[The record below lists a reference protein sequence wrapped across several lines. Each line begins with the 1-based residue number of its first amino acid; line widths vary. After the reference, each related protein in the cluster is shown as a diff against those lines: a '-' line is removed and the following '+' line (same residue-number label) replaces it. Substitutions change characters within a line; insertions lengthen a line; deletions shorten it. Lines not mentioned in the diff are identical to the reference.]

1 MAIYHL
7 HCSHGSRQDGQSGR
21 AKLLYVLR
29 RGKYAR
35 GREDLVAPGWSNLPK
50 WCDDDPLPLFAAA
63 DLYERSNGRL
73 YVELE
78 GALPVELGLDPCIR
92 LVRAMADRVGANGL
106 PCAWGIHVGRPTVP
120 GEPRNRHFH
129 LVFLERIND
138 GIARDPARWFR
149 RANRR
154 DPAAGG
160 AAKDRRLKGHEWLPN
175 IRRVYERL
183 LNEALERAGH
193 PVRVTAESHR
203 VRIVRAEADGDH
215 ETADYLRRHPPG
227 VHIGPTA
234 CAIERGRRGRPGPLT
249 ERGDLARTRKAEG
262 ERLDAALESVGNELQ
277 DLLRAAVAAA
287 RDAGVDYETVAAA
300 QSDDPDTM
308 IALEEATETRRQ
320 EIRATALA
328 VGFDND
334 AIERTRREAEPDS
347 PDLGWTAV
355 VEATAER
362 REQKDAAESA
372 ARSAGVDVEAVYA
385 EARERNENPL
395 DYLKRATAAQ
405 EEWIVKSA
413 RAVLLDNDEIEG
425 IRREAESKERG
436 SGWEAVVESTAER
449 REQKDAAES
458 AARSAGVDV
467 EAVYAEARERN
478 ENPLDIL
485 ARETEEC
492 KRVVAAA
499 HAALL
504 DDDAITRIRREAESK
519 KAGSGW
525 AAVETATNERAE
537 KKQEAEAAARTVGVD
552 MDAAYRHARERNDD
566 PLDILARETEECK
579 RIVGAAHAALLDD
592 DAITRIRRE
601 AESKKAGLGWAAVES
616 ATSERAKQ
624 KQEAEAVSRVLDLD
638 LDVIYANA
646 ARHGTDPVV
655 HLKRVI
661 TDEVDRRE
669 TEIGTDRDGDE
680 LLRRARL
687 EVLDVDRQPETL
699 PERSDILV
707 AAEANRDSAIV
718 RRKAETERRRKA
730 EEGERRAR
738 IDRQFAAPGGD
749 RDFFAALDQ
758 TRPDWRTN
766 SAPATDVNRALDI
779 AESSSGRSSQSTGWH
794 TLVVDTEKAYLET
807 SSRIFR
813 EVGSAFAGTDDVD
826 RHAREVSHRLADR
839 ARVREIV
846 GGRSERPA
854 PTGLV
859 QRLVEWLRA
868 QIVRLL
874 DTLRRAADPTPSGS
888 RPLAKSKTMP
898 AAESP
903 PGSAQRRPPTDPVR
917 AEPPAAGTV
926 AGQAE
931 KADLERAA
939 DEVMAALKKTPRA
952 RDTPREYWVPAVCGE
967 VLNPAPD
974 AERGLKDVYAEVRDR
989 LDRRAEAADSRE
1001 RFDEADRERSQE
1013 RYLEPLIDGTLKRQ
1027 QRALS
1032 MSSESPRPTWEWV
1045 RADVV
1050 RAYRSTVE
1058 EIFLLAYHRAAGR
1071 DEEVARIEMHRK
1083 QVDGAADKVMAAL
1096 KKTPRARDTPREY
1109 WVPAVCG
1116 EVLNPAPD
1124 AERGLKDVYAEVRD
1138 RLDRRAEAADSRER
1152 FDEEARERS
1161 QERYLEPLI
1170 DGTLKRQQRALSMSS
1185 ESPRPT
1191 WELVRADVVRAYR
1204 STVEEIFL
1212 LAYHRAAGR
1221 DEEVARIEMH
1231 RKQVDGA
1238 AEEVMAALKKTPR
1251 ARDTPREYWVPA
1263 VCGEVLNP
1271 APDAERGLK
1280 DVYAEVRDRFDRRA
1294 EVADSRERFDE
1305 EARERSQERYLEPLI
1320 DGTLKRQQRALSMS
1334 SESPRPT
1341 WESVRADVVEAYRST
1356 VEEIFLLAYH
1366 RAAGRDEEVAR
1377 IEMHRKQVDG
1387 AAEEVMAA
1395 LEKTPR
1401 ARDTPRDYWVP
1412 AVCGEVLNPAPDAE
1426 RGLRDVY
1433 AEVRDRLDRR
1443 AEVADSR
1450 ERFDEEA
1457 RERSQERYLEP
1468 LIDGTLKRQQ
1478 RALSMSSE
1486 SPRPTWESVRADVVE
1501 AYRSTVEEI
1510 FLLAYHRAAG
1520 RDEEVARIEMHRKQV
1535 DGAAEEVM
1543 AALEKT
1549 PRARDTPRD
1558 YWVPTVYGEELNPA
1572 HDDQPSVKDVY
1583 AEVRDRLDRRAEAAD
1598 SRERFD
1604 EADRERSQERYLDSL
1619 IAETQ
1624 ERQRRAGLAPE
1635 SASPPQRRENARE
1648 QHRARVRSIFL
1659 DACRKHCRDAPLI
1672 DRRADHALTPPPAAE
1687 PAPPTESVRVN
1698 GDDGSMS
1705 DDHVAGQSGAE
1716 PAGQAAGRTQADEA
1730 LPPTVPD
1737 EQAMPSKGSKSAR
1750 TSADR
1755 VSEGADER
1763 PRQQSGPAQP
1773 ATPSEGTTP
1782 RPGADRRAQGDS
1794 ERDGVRPRPSRA
1806 GPGSVVR

>member
-1 MAIYHL
+1 MGI
-7 HCSHGSRQDGQSGR
+7 RSGR
-21 AKLLYVLR
+21 RVVRVTHLR
-29 RGKYAR
+29 RRRLGVQR
-35 GREDLVAPGWSNLPK
+35 CTPQFLGD
-50 WCDDDPLPLFAAA
+50 
-63 DLYERSNGRL
+63 ERPNS
-73 YVELE
+73 VELE
-78 GALPVELGLDPCIR
+78 
-92 LVRAMADRVGANGL
+92 
-106 PCAWGIHVGRPTVP
+106 
-120 GEPRNRHFH
+120 
-129 LVFLERIND
+129 
-138 GIARDPARWFR
+138 
-149 RANRR
+149 
-154 DPAAGG
+154 
-160 AAKDRRLKGHEWLPN
+160 
-175 IRRVYERL
+175 
-183 LNEALERAGH
+183 
-193 PVRVTAESHR
+193 
-203 VRIVRAEADGDH
+203 
-215 ETADYLRRHPPG
+215 
-227 VHIGPTA
+227 
-234 CAIERGRRGRPGPLT
+234 
-249 ERGDLARTRKAEG
+249 
-262 ERLDAALESVGNELQ
+262 ELQ

-287 RDAGVDYETVAAA
+287 RDAGVDDETVAAA

-334 AIERTRREAEPDS
+334 AIERTRREAETDS

-362 REQKDAAESA
+362 REQKDAAEAA

-385 EARERNENPL
+385 EARERNEHAL
-395 DYLKRATAAQ
+395 DYLKRTTAAQ
-405 EEWIVKSA
+405 EERIVKSA

-449 REQKDAAES
+449 REQKDAAEAAARS
-458 AARSAGVDV
+458 AGVDVEAVYAEARERNEHALDYLKRATAAQEERIVKSARAVLLDNDEIEGIRREAESKERGSGWEAVVESTAERREQKDAAEAAARSAGVDV

-485 ARETEEC
+485 ARETEEY
-492 KRVVAAA
+492 KRIVGAA

-624 KQEAEAVSRVLDLD
+624 KQEVEAVSRVLD

-655 HLKRVI
+655 HLRRVI

-680 LLRRARL
+680 LLRSARL

-730 EEGERRAR
+730 EDGERRAR

-766 SAPATDVNRALDI
+766 SAPSTDVNRALDI
-779 AESSSGRSSQSTGWH
+779 AETSSGGSSQSTGWH

-859 QRLVEWLRA
+859 RRLVEWLRA

-874 DTLRRAADPTPSGS
+874 DTLRRAADPTPSRS

-939 DEVMAALKKTPRA
+939 DEVMAALDKTPRA
-952 RDTPREYWVPAVCGE
+952 PDTPRDYWVPAVCGE

-974 AERGLKDVYAEVRDR
+974 AERGLKDVYAEVRDW
-989 LDRRAEAADSRE
+989 LDRRAKAADSRE
-1001 RFDEADRERSQE
+1001 RFDEANRERSQE
-1013 RYLEPLIDGTLKRQ
+1013 RYIEPLIDGTLKRQ

-1032 MSSESPRPTWEWV
+1032 MSSESPRPTWESA

-1050 RAYRSTVE
+1050 RAYRSRVE

-1083 QVDGAADKVMAAL
+1083 QVDGAADEVMAAL
-1096 KKTPRARDTPREY
+1096 DKTPRAPDTPRDY

-1124 AERGLKDVYAEVRD
+1124 AERRLKDVYAEVRD
-1138 RLDRRAEAADSRER
+1138 RLDRRAKAADSRER
-1152 FDEEARERS
+1152 FDEADRERS
-1161 QERYLEPLI
+1161 QERYLAPLI

-1191 WELVRADVVRAYR
+1191 WESARADVVRAYR
-1204 STVEEIFL
+1204 STVQEIFL

-1238 AEEVMAALKKTPR
+1238 ADEVMAALDKTPR
-1251 ARDTPREYWVPA
+1251 APDTPRDYWVPA

-1271 APDAERGLK
+1271 APDAERRLK
-1280 DVYAEVRDRFDRRA
+1280 DVYAEVRDRLDRRA
-1294 EVADSRERFDE
+1294 KAADSRERFDE
-1305 EARERSQERYLEPLI
+1305 ADRERSQERYLAPLI

-1341 WESVRADVVEAYRST
+1341 WESVRADVVRAYRST
-1356 VEEIFLLAYH
+1356 VQEIFLLAYH

-1377 IEMHRKQVDG
+1377 IAMHRKQVDG
-1387 AAEEVMAA
+1387 AADEVMAA

-1401 ARDTPRDYWVP
+1401 APDTPRDYWVP

-1426 RGLRDVY
+1426 RRLKDVY

-1443 AEVADSR
+1443 AKAADSR
-1450 ERFDEEA
+1450 ERFDEA
-1457 RERSQERYLEP
+1457 DRELSQERYLAP

-1486 SPRPTWESVRADVVE
+1486 SPRPTWESVRADVVR
-1501 AYRSTVEEI
+1501 AYRSTVQEI

-1520 RDEEVARIEMHRKQV
+1520 RDEEVARIAMHRKQV
-1535 DGAAEEVM
+1535 DGAADEVM

-1549 PRARDTPRD
+1549 PRAPDTPRD
-1558 YWVPTVYGEELNPA
+1558 YWVPAVCGEVLNPA
-1572 HDDQPSVKDVY
+1572 PDAERRLKDVY
-1583 AEVRDRLDRRAEAAD
+1583 AEVRDRLDRRAKAAD

-1604 EADRERSQERYLDSL
+1604 EADRELSQERYL
-1619 IAETQ
+1619 
-1624 ERQRRAGLAPE
+1624 
-1635 SASPPQRRENARE
+1635 
-1648 QHRARVRSIFL
+1648 
-1659 DACRKHCRDAPLI
+1659 APLI
-1672 DRRADHALTPPPAAE
+1672 DGTLKRATACVVDVERVAE
-1687 PAPPTESVRVN
+1687 ANVGV
-1698 GDDGSMS
+1698 
-1705 DDHVAGQSGAE
+1705 GAC
-1716 PAGQAAGRTQADEA
+1716 GC
-1730 LPPTVPD
+1730 
-1737 EQAMPSKGSKSAR
+1737 
-1750 TSADR
+1750 
-1755 VSEGADER
+1755 
-1763 PRQQSGPAQP
+1763 
-1773 ATPSEGTTP
+1773 
-1782 RPGADRRAQGDS
+1782 RPGLSVD
-1794 ERDGVRPRPSRA
+1794 
-1806 GPGSVVR
+1806 GPGNLPARVPQGCWPRRGGCTHRDAPQAG